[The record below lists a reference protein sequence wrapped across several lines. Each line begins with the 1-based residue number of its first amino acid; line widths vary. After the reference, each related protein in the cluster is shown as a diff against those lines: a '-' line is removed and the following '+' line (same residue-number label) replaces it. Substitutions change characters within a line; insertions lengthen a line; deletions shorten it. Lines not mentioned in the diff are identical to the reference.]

1 MNLRSVKTIMMC
13 DLLRLRKSSGFLIS
27 TVCMTVLLGILFSLP
42 EGMAMIEDILGLGAI
57 PRFLVFITT
66 MISASFAYNAL
77 MRERESGSFELL
89 STVPLSRFE
98 ILLGKLLAPVALGL
112 AVCIIPFTIP
122 AIRLFPATGVA
133 AMWTIGVCTSAAL
146 TSILFLFFVWFK
158 TREVARLGWVVG
170 LIFAY
175 PRGGNNIPG
184 IPSYFAAGAIEK
196 IMNST
201 FFVIPEAVY
210 ILIFTTAVLFL
221 AAFVFSRK
229 ETALLK

>member
-1 MNLRSVKTIMMC
+1 MNLRGVKAIMLC

-27 TVCMTVLLGILFSLP
+27 TIVVTVLLGIALSLP
-42 EGMAMIEDILGLGAI
+42 EGMAMVGDILGLDAI
-57 PRFLVFITT
+57 PRFLVFVTT
-66 MISASFAYNAL
+66 IISASFAYNAL
-77 MRERESGSFELL
+77 MIERESGSFELL
-89 STVPLSRFE
+89 STVPLSRFD
-98 ILLGKLLAPVALGL
+98 ILLGKLFAPIVLGL
-112 AVCIIPFTIP
+112 SVCIIPFTLP
-122 AIRLFPATGVA
+122 AIRMFPAAGVA
-133 AMWTIGVCTSAAL
+133 AMWTIGICTSAAL

-170 LIFAY
+170 LVFAY
-175 PRGGNNIPG
+175 PRSTNNIPG
-184 IPSYFAAGAIEK
+184 IPSYFAAEALEK